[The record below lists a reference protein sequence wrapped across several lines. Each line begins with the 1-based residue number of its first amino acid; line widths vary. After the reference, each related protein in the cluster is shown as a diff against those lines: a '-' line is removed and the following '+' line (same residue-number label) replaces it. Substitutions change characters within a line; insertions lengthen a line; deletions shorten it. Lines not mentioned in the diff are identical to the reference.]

1 MITLKGVTWKHD
13 RGLAPMLATA
23 RRFSEEHPDLRIEWE
38 VRSLHE
44 FGDASVSLFAEQYD
58 VIVLD
63 HPFMGQV
70 VQDRCLLPLD
80 GHVSQ
85 ATLDTLGSE
94 SAGASHQSYFYG
106 GHQWALAIDAAS
118 HVAGYRPDLLHAAGA
133 RVPDTWDDVFEI
145 AKIRPGFVSVALFPL
160 DSLMCFFTL
169 CASAGHPPFSEDSR
183 RVVDRDAGEFALLRL
198 KALAKTSVDDAL
210 SLNPI
215 ATWERMSTT
224 DDIAYCPLAFGY
236 SNYAR
241 NGYRRSLLAFAN
253 IPSSREAGCGGA
265 TLGGA
270 GIAIS
275 KRCRD
280 VELAV
285 KYASWVASADC
296 QRTLYVQSG
305 GQPGNR
311 RAWTDPEANAL
322 TNGYFE
328 SILPTLEKAFLR
340 PRAPG
345 FPDFQNAAFQIV
357 WQFLKDDASPA
368 ATLNALDE
376 LYRKCS
382 S

>member
-23 RRFSEEHPDLRIEWE
+23 GRFSEEHPEVRVEWE
-38 VRSLHE
+38 ARSLHE

-58 VIVLD
+58 LIVLD

-70 VQDRCLLPLD
+70 AENRCVLPLD
-80 GHVSQ
+80 EHVSHS
-85 ATLDTLGSE
+85 TLDTLGSE
-94 SAGASHQSYFYG
+94 SAGVSHESYFYG

-118 HVAGYRPDLLHAAGA
+118 HVAGYRPDLLEAAGA
-133 RVPDTWDDVFEI
+133 RVPETWDEVFEM
-145 AKIRPGFVSVALFPL
+145 AKIRPGFVTVALFPL

-169 CASAGHPPFSEDSR
+169 CANAGHPPFSEESG
-183 RVVDRDAGEFALLRL
+183 RVIDHDAGEFALLRL
-198 KALAKTSVDDAL
+198 KALAKISVDNAL

-241 NGYRRSLLAFAN
+241 NGYRRSLLSFAN
-253 IPSSREAGCGGA
+253 IPSSGAVGCGGA

-275 KRCRD
+275 KRCSQ
-280 VELAV
+280 VESAV
-285 KYASWVASADC
+285 QYATWVAGADC

-328 SILPTLEKAFLR
+328 SILPTVERAFLR
-340 PRAPG
+340 PRYAG
-345 FPDFQNAAFQIV
+345 FPEFQNGAFNVV
-357 WQFLKDDASPA
+357 WQFLKEDGSPA
-368 ATLNALDE
+368 AMLNALNE

-382 S
+382 F

>member
-23 RRFSEEHPDLRIEWE
+23 GRFSEEHPEVRVEWE
-38 VRSLHE
+38 ARSLHE

-58 VIVLD
+58 LIVLD

-70 VQDRCLLPLD
+70 AENRCVLPLD
-80 GHVSQ
+80 EHVSQ
-85 ATLDTLGSE
+85 STLDTLGSE
-94 SAGASHQSYFYG
+94 SAGVSHESYFYG

-118 HVAGYRPDLLHAAGA
+118 HVAGYRPDLLEAAGA
-133 RVPDTWDDVFEI
+133 RVPETWDEVFEM
-145 AKIRPGFVSVALFPL
+145 AKIRPGFVTVALFPL

-169 CASAGHPPFSEDSR
+169 CANAGNPPFSEESG
-183 RVVDRDAGEFALLRL
+183 RVIDHDAGEFALLRL
-198 KALAKTSVDDAL
+198 KALAKISVDNAL

-241 NGYRRSLLAFAN
+241 NGYRRSLLSFAN
-253 IPSSREAGCGGA
+253 IPSSGAVGCGGA

-275 KRCRD
+275 KRCSQ
-280 VELAV
+280 VESAV
-285 KYASWVASADC
+285 QYATWVAGADC

-328 SILPTLEKAFLR
+328 SILPTVERAFLR
-340 PRAPG
+340 PRYAG
-345 FPDFQNAAFQIV
+345 FPEFQNGAFNVV
-357 WQFLKDDASPA
+357 WQFLKEDGSPA
-368 ATLNALDE
+368 AMLNALNE

-382 S
+382 F

>member
-23 RRFSEEHPDLRIEWE
+23 RRFSEEHPDVDIHWE

-44 FGDASVSLFAEQYD
+44 FGGASVSLFAEQYD
-58 VIVLD
+58 WIVLD

-70 VQDRCLLPLD
+70 AQDRSLLPLD
-80 GHVSQ
+80 EHVSQ
-85 ATLDTLGSE
+85 AILDTLGSE
-94 SAGASHQSYFYG
+94 SAGVSHQSYFYG

-118 HVAGYRPDLLHAAGA
+118 HVAGYRPDLLDAAGA
-133 RVPDTWDDVFEI
+133 RVPETWDEVFEI
-145 AKIRPGFVSVALFPL
+145 AKIRPGFVSLALFPL

-169 CASAGHPPFSEDSR
+169 CANAGHPPFSEDAT
-183 RVVDRDAGEFALLRL
+183 RVVNHDAGEFALLRL
-198 KALAKTSVDDAL
+198 KALAKTSVEDAL
-210 SLNPI
+210 TLNPI
-215 ATWERMSTT
+215 AIWERMSAT
-224 DDIAYCPLAFGY
+224 DDVAYCPLAFGY

-241 NGYRRSLLAFAN
+241 NGYRTSVLSFAN
-253 IPSSREAGCGGA
+253 IPSSGAVGWGGA

-275 KRCRD
+275 RRCTAI
-280 VELAV
+280 EPAIQ
-285 KYASWVASADC
+285 YATWAASADC
-296 QRTLYVQSG
+296 QSTIYVQSG

-340 PRAPG
+340 PRAAG
-345 FPDFQNAAFQIV
+345 FPEFQNAAFHVV
-357 WQFLKDDASPA
+357 WQFLKDDGSPA
-368 ATLNALDE
+368 TVLNVLDQ

-382 S
+382 F

>member
-23 RRFSEEHPDLRIEWE
+23 GRFSEEHPEVRVEWE
-38 VRSLHE
+38 ARSLHE

-58 VIVLD
+58 LIVLD
-63 HPFMGQV
+63 HPFMGEV
-70 VQDRCLLPLD
+70 AENRCVLPLD
-80 GHVSQ
+80 EHVSQ
-85 ATLDTLGSE
+85 STLDTLGSE
-94 SAGASHQSYFYG
+94 SAGVSHESYFYG

-118 HVAGYRPDLLHAAGA
+118 HVAGYRPDLLEAAGA
-133 RVPDTWDDVFEI
+133 RVPETWDEVFEM
-145 AKIRPGFVSVALFPL
+145 AKIRPGFVTVALFPL

-169 CASAGHPPFSEDSR
+169 CANAGHPPFSEESG
-183 RVVDRDAGEFALLRL
+183 RVIDHDAGEFALLRL
-198 KALAKTSVDDAL
+198 KALAKISVDNAL

-241 NGYRRSLLAFAN
+241 NGYRRSLLSFAN
-253 IPSSREAGCGGA
+253 IPSSGAVGCGGA

-275 KRCRD
+275 KRCSQ
-280 VELAV
+280 VESAV
-285 KYASWVASADC
+285 QYATWVAGADC

-328 SILPTLEKAFLR
+328 SILPTVERAFLR
-340 PRAPG
+340 PRYAG
-345 FPDFQNAAFQIV
+345 FPEFQNGAFNVV
-357 WQFLKDDASPA
+357 WQFLKEDGSPA
-368 ATLNALDE
+368 AMLNALNE

-382 S
+382 F

>member
-1 MITLKGVTWKHD
+1 
-13 RGLAPMLATA
+13 
-23 RRFSEEHPDLRIEWE
+23 
-38 VRSLHE
+38 
-44 FGDASVSLFAEQYD
+44 
-58 VIVLD
+58 
-63 HPFMGQV
+63 MGQV
-70 VQDRCLLPLD
+70 AENRCVLPLD
-80 GHVSQ
+80 EHVSQ
-85 ATLDTLGSE
+85 STLDTLGSE
-94 SAGASHQSYFYG
+94 SAGVSHQSYFYG

-118 HVAGYRPDLLHAAGA
+118 HVAGYRPDLLEAAGA
-133 RVPDTWDDVFEI
+133 RVPETWDEVFEM
-145 AKIRPGFVSVALFPL
+145 AKIRPGFVTVALFPL

-169 CASAGHPPFSEDSR
+169 CANAGHPPFSEESG
-183 RVVDRDAGEFALLRL
+183 RVIDHDAGEFALLRL
-198 KALAKTSVDDAL
+198 KALAKISVDNAL

-241 NGYRRSLLAFAN
+241 NGYRRSLLSFAN
-253 IPSSREAGCGGA
+253 IPSSGAVGCGGA

-275 KRCRD
+275 KRCSQ
-280 VELAV
+280 VESAV
-285 KYASWVASADC
+285 QYATWVAGADC

-328 SILPTLEKAFLR
+328 SILPTVERAFLR
-340 PRAPG
+340 PRYAG
-345 FPDFQNAAFQIV
+345 FPEFQNGAFNVV
-357 WQFLKDDASPA
+357 WQFLKEDGSPA
-368 ATLNALDE
+368 AMLNALNE

-382 S
+382 F

>member
-23 RRFSEEHPDLRIEWE
+23 GRFSEEHPEVRVEWE
-38 VRSLHE
+38 ARSLHE

-58 VIVLD
+58 LIVLD

-70 VQDRCLLPLD
+70 AENRCVLPLD
-80 GHVSQ
+80 EHVSQ
-85 ATLDTLGSE
+85 STLDTLGSE
-94 SAGASHQSYFYG
+94 SAGVSHESYFYG

-118 HVAGYRPDLLHAAGA
+118 HVAGYRPDLLEAAGA
-133 RVPDTWDDVFEI
+133 RVPETWDEVFEM
-145 AKIRPGFVSVALFPL
+145 AKIRPGFVTVALFPL

-169 CASAGHPPFSEDSR
+169 CANAGHPTFSEESG
-183 RVVDRDAGEFALLRL
+183 RVIDHDAGEFALLRL
-198 KALAKTSVDDAL
+198 KALAKISVDNAL

-241 NGYRRSLLAFAN
+241 NGYRRSLLSFAN
-253 IPSSREAGCGGA
+253 IPSSGAVGCGGA

-275 KRCRD
+275 KRCSQ
-280 VELAV
+280 VESAV
-285 KYASWVASADC
+285 QYATWVAGADC

-328 SILPTLEKAFLR
+328 SILPTVERAFLR
-340 PRAPG
+340 PRYAG
-345 FPDFQNAAFQIV
+345 FPEFQNGAFNVV
-357 WQFLKDDASPA
+357 WQFLKEDGSPA
-368 ATLNALDE
+368 AMLNALNE

-382 S
+382 F

>member
-23 RRFSEEHPDLRIEWE
+23 RRLSEEHPDVRIDWE

-58 VIVLD
+58 LIVLD

-70 VQDRCLLPLD
+70 AQDRCLLPLD
-80 GHVSQ
+80 EHI
-85 ATLDTLGSE
+85 ARAALDTLESE
-94 SAGASHQSYFYG
+94 SVGISHQTYSYNR
-106 GHQWALAIDAAS
+106 HQWALAIDAAS
-118 HVAGYRPDLLHAAGA
+118 QVAGYRADLLDRVGT
-133 RVPDTWDDVFEI
+133 RVPETWDEVFEL

-160 DSLMCFFTL
+160 DSLMCLFTL
-169 CASAGHPPFSEDSR
+169 CANAGHPPFSEDSG
-183 RVVDRDAGEFALLRL
+183 RVVNHDAGEFALLRL
-198 KALAKTSVDDAL
+198 KALAKISVEDAL
-210 SLNPI
+210 TMNPI
-215 ATWERMSTT
+215 AMWERMSTT

-241 NGYRRSLLAFAN
+241 KGYRQYLLSFAN
-253 IPSSREAGCGGA
+253 IPSSGKAGCGGA

-275 KRCRD
+275 TRCND
-280 VELAV
+280 VKPAV
-285 KYASWVASADC
+285 QYATWVASADC

-311 RAWTDPEANAL
+311 RAWTDPNANAL

-328 SILPTLEKAFLR
+328 SILPTVESAFLR
-340 PRAPG
+340 PRFAG
-345 FPDFQNAAFQIV
+345 FPEFQNRAFNVV
-357 WQFLKDDASPA
+357 WQFLKGDGSPA
-368 ATLNALDE
+368 AVLNALDE

-382 S
+382 F

>member
-23 RRFSEEHPDLRIEWE
+23 RRFSEEHPDVRIDWE

-58 VIVLD
+58 LVVLD

-70 VQDRCLLPLD
+70 AQDRCLLPLD
-80 GHVSQ
+80 EHVSQ
-85 ATLDTLGSE
+85 AIFDTLGNE
-94 SAGASHQSYFYG
+94 SAGVSHQSYFYG

-118 HVAGYRPDLLHAAGA
+118 HVAGYRPDLLDAAGA
-133 RVPDTWDDVFEI
+133 RVPETWEEVFEI

-169 CASAGHPPFSEDSR
+169 SANAGDPPFSERSGG
-183 RVVDRDAGEFALLRL
+183 VVDDDAGEFALLRL
-198 KALAKTSVDDAL
+198 KALSKISVEDAL
-210 SLNPI
+210 TANPI
-215 ATWERMSTT
+215 AIWERMSTT

-241 NGYRRSLLAFAN
+241 NGYRRSLLSFAD
-253 IPSSREAGCGGA
+253 IPSSGPVGCGGA

-275 KRCRD
+275 RRCSAI
-280 VELAV
+280 EPAIQ
-285 KYASWVASADC
+285 YATWVASADC

-328 SILPTLEKAFLR
+328 SVLPTLEKAFLR
-340 PRAPG
+340 PRAAG
-345 FPDFQNAAFQIV
+345 FPEFQNAAFRLV
-357 WQFLKDDASPA
+357 WQFLKSDGSPT

-382 S
+382 F